1 MATSFPQVGDRF
13 GRYRIV
19 GLLGRGGMGVV
30 FRAVR
35 DDLDREVALK
45 VLSPE
50 HAAITEFRE
59 RFVREAAMLG
69 TLQSPHVI
77 AIYEHGEHDGCLFI
91 ATQLVRGGDLRE
103 SLRADGP
110 MPFSQ
115 ALELAAQLADA
126 LGDAH
131 AAGVVHRDVK
141 PSNVLLRRTPHTLHA
156 YLCDFGIAR
165 TSDAQLTQAGVLVG
179 SYGYLAP
186 ERLLGEPATPA
197 SDLYS
202 LGCLLVTA
210 ATGVLP
216 YSGSD
221 AEVAEQHL
229 RSPVPQWD
237 ETSAGHAAVNA
248 VLRRAMAKDP
258 AARYGSAEEMRAALL
273 DARTV
278 VRGRAGQAAG
288 PVGEPTTIRDLP
300 RVATEPDRPVRE
312 RTSDPRRLGLLGAIA
327 LVAVLVVACAVAW
340 AVARDGAGDPSTR
353 TVPGRS
359 SAPTVADTSPTASA
373 EPCWDGDPPTTRTCS
388 LPRGLLGMR
397 WVFPSLDRN
406 QGCRSAVPSADKLL
420 ARNCRIPLDD
430 RGTIA
435 LTTYSLWRSWDAA
448 DRHYR
453 IDEYPGLPARARGGV
468 LTYGPRRLGDGRY
481 RASVMYAAGSRFPY
495 SATVVGRSETDVR
508 RGMALVDVRPPTEFR
523 R

>member
-1 MATSFPQVGDRF
+1 MAVFPQVGDRF

-19 GLLGRGGMGVV
+19 GRLGRGGMGVV

-50 HAAITEFRE
+50 HAEIPEFRE

-103 SLRADGP
+103 SLRVDGP

-165 TSDAQLTQAGVLVG
+165 TRDAQLTQAGVLVG

-258 AARYGSAEEMRAALL
+258 TARYGSAEEMRVALV
-273 DARTV
+273 DARTA
-278 VRGRAGQAAG
+278 VRGQAAG
-288 PVGEPTTIRDLP
+288 PVGEPTTVRDLP
-300 RVATEPDRPVRE
+300 RVGSEPDRPVPE
-312 RTSDPRRLGLLGAIA
+312 RTGDPRRLALLGAIA
-327 LVAVLVVACAVAW
+327 LVAVLVVAGAVAW
-340 AVARDGAGDPSTR
+340 AVGRQGPDDPSTSAG
-353 TVPGRS
+353 PGRS
-359 SAPTVADTSPTASA
+359 SAPTASSGSSRA
-373 EPCWDGDPPTTRTCS
+373 PSEPCWDGDAPVASTCS
-388 LPRGLLGMR
+388 LPRGVEGLR

-406 QGCRSAVPSADKLL
+406 QGCRPGVPSSRKLL

-435 LTTYSLWRSWDAA
+435 LTTYSMWRSWESA

-453 IDEYPGLPARARGGV
+453 IEEYPGLPARARGGV
-468 LTYGPRRLGDGRY
+468 LTYGPRRLDDGRY
-481 RASVMYAAGSRFPY
+481 RASVMYAAGSRVPY
-495 SATVVGRSETDVR
+495 SATVVGLTETDVR
-508 RGMALVDVRPPTEFR
+508 QGMALVDVRPPAEFR
-523 R
+523 